1 MSEYAIHGGGFGL
14 VMLSSIFRYW
24 RVFGTGLSFAAV
36 GIGGVFVFPVLN
48 IVIRSRQQRSAVA
61 RHVIRFTFRGIVGLM
76 GVMGVFR
83 YEISGLERLE
93 RHGLLILANHPT
105 LIDIVF
111 LMAFVKRADCIVKS
125 RLWRNPF
132 THATVRAAAY
142 VRNDDYGVQ
151 LIEDCVTAIRRGGN
165 LIIFPEGTRTPA
177 NGSIVLKRGAAN
189 IAVRA
194 QCNVTPVLIRCAPPM
209 LVKGER
215 WWRLPSCQSHYSIE
229 VQEDIDIRPFITEAG
244 SNGLAARRLSDH
256 LQNYFTQ
263 EKIRHGVG

>member
-1 MSEYAIHGGGFGL
+1 MFSSAI
-14 VMLSSIFRYW
+14 RYW

-48 IVIRSRQQRSAVA
+48 IVIRNRQVRSVIA
-61 RHVIRFTFRGIVGLM
+61 RHVIRFTFRSIVRLM
-76 GVMGVFR
+76 CLMGVFR
-83 YEISGLERLE
+83 YDISGLERLE

-125 RLWRNPF
+125 KLWRNPF

-151 LIEDCVTAIRRGGN
+151 LVEDCVAAVRSGGN

-177 NGSIVLKRGAAN
+177 NGSITLKRGAAN

-194 QCNVTPVLIRCAPPM
+194 QCNVTPVLIRCVPPM
-209 LVKGER
+209 LVKGKR
-215 WWRLPSCQSHYSIE
+215 WWRMPSRASHYSIE
-229 VQEDIDIRPFITEAG
+229 VQEDIDIRPFIVQAG
-244 SNGLAARRLSDH
+244 NNVLAARRLTDH
-256 LQNYFTQ
+256 LRGYFIQ
-263 EKIRHGVG
+263 EKALHGVG

>member
-1 MSEYAIHGGGFGL
+1 
-14 VMLSSIFRYW
+14 MLRRVLSYW
-24 RVFGTGLSFAAV
+24 RVFGTSLGFLAV
-36 GIGGVFVFPVLN
+36 GVGGVLVFPLINVF
-48 IVIRSRQQRSAVA
+48 IRRRQLRTEVA
-61 RHVIRFTFRGIVGLM
+61 RDLIGFTFHCIVRSM
-76 GVMGVFR
+76 RAMGVFR
-83 YEISGLERLE
+83 YEIKGLERLE
-93 RHGLLILANHPT
+93 RRGLLILANHPT

-151 LIEDCVTAIRRGGN
+151 LIEDCVEAVHRGGN

-177 NGSIVLKRGAAN
+177 NGSIILKRGAAN

-209 LVKGER
+209 LVKGEK
-215 WWRLPSCQSHYSIE
+215 WWRLATCSSRYRIE
-229 VQEDIDIRPFITEAG
+229 VQEDIDIRRFIAEAG
-244 SNGLAARRLSDH
+244 SNVLAARRLTDH
-256 LQNYFTQ
+256 LQDYFTQ
-263 EKIRHGVG
+263 EKVRHGVG